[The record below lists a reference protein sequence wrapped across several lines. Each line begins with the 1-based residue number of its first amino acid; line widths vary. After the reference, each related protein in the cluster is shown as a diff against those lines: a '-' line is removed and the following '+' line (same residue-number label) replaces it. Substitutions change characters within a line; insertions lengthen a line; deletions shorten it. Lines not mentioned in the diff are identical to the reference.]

1 MEEVVALNNKKP
13 TTDPPGSSKRERGH
27 SSDDLIGDL
36 FETMHELHF
45 MADVVGGSEFVLRV
59 VKQTL
64 PSAFVLIH
72 VFDINT
78 KNFIVVRQFGTSA
91 KVLMFQTPD
100 SDPQL
105 RKVMRFSRTTN
116 MAAPDGDADRW
127 KAGGVDI
134 GPHLAGPVKQGGRYL
149 GLIEIANPP
158 GAKPFGDVAA
168 NALDYICEQFAQFLT
183 NRPIVLDADIILK

>member
-1 MEEVVALNNKKP
+1 LEEVVALNNKKP

-116 MAAPDGDADRW
+116 MAAPEGDASRW

-134 GPHLAGPVKQGGRYL
+134 GPLLAGPVKQGGRYL

-158 GAKPFGDVAA
+158 GGKPFGDVAA
-168 NALDYICEQFAQFLT
+168 NALDYICEQFGQFLT